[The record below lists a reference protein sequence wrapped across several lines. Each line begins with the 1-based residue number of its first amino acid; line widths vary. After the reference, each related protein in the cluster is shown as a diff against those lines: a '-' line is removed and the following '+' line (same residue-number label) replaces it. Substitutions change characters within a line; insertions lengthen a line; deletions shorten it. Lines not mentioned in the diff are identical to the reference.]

1 LVGEL
6 DVGTPVC
13 SCLRALAF
21 FAACPFWMG
30 RGFFIFGW
38 RFFAGD
44 SLCLLCER
52 SSLLLLLGF
61 FCYDAE
67 KNTMNHISTLFPTL
81 YFVIAPMV
89 SRGCWDAAMMFKHHK
104 GPGYN
109 HFTRWMYIVISIFD
123 VGGDTTLSA

>member
-1 LVGEL
+1 MLEHRFV
-6 DVGTPVC
+6 PVC
-13 SCLRALAF
+13 VLWLSLLHALF
-21 FAACPFWMG
+21 GWVG
-30 RGFFIFGW
+30 VFFIFGL